1 MRTIWIKH
9 VLPWIDRTTH
19 ALSVRL
25 EARPFVLCLSLFAGM
40 ILTFPQPAN
49 AQTANEYML
58 KAVHFQ
64 TFGRY
69 VTWPAESMSG
79 NADSPFVIGIL
90 GNSPFGTLL
99 DDLYAS
105 RKIQGRKVII
115 RYMND
120 ISANDTSLNVLFI
133 SRSQRH
139 RLGRIV
145 DTVKDRPIL
154 TVADFDGAAK
164 FGAHINFYVVGSNL
178 KFEVNQKAAEKV
190 GLKISFHLL
199 RSARIVE
206 D

>member
-1 MRTIWIKH
+1 MGCMR
-9 VLPWIDRTTH
+9 V
-19 ALSVRL
+19 
-25 EARPFVLCLSLFAGM
+25 
-40 ILTFPQPAN
+40 N

-69 VTWPAESMSG
+69 ITWPSNSVNG
-79 NADSPFVIGIL
+79 NADTPFIIGVL
-90 GNSPFGTLL
+90 GTSPFGSLL
-99 DDLYAS
+99 DQLYAS
-105 RKIQGRKVII
+105 RTIQGRPVII
-115 RYMND
+115 RYLND
-120 ISANDTSLNVLFI
+120 ISANDTLNVLFI

-145 DTVKDRPIL
+145 EEVKDRPIL